1 MNLMKER
8 ASISDSLYEEELLV
22 AERELSSFLAVVAE
36 LYGQEQAALSAEDWL
51 HESALMDR
59 RPPRSEAGKWRAV
72 TIAAAARL
80 ANRVHAK
87 TE

>member
-1 MNLMKER
+1 MKER
-8 ASISDSLYEEELLV
+8 ASISDSLYEEELLL
-22 AERELSSFLAVVAE
+22 AERELSFFLVAVAE
-36 LYGQEQAALSAEDWL
+36 LYGQEQAGLSAEDWL
-51 HESALMDR
+51 HESALVDD
-59 RPPRSEAGKWRAV
+59 PPRSEARKWRAV

>member
-1 MNLMKER
+1 MKER
-8 ASISDSLYEEELLV
+8 ASISDSLYEEELV
-22 AERELSSFLAVVAE
+22 PAERELSSFLAAVAE
-36 LYGQEQAALSAEDWL
+36 LYGQEQARLSAEDWL
-51 HESALMDR
+51 HESALRDD
-59 RPPRSEAGKWRAV
+59 PPRSEARKWRAV

>member
-1 MNLMKER
+1 MKER
-8 ASISDSLYEEELLV
+8 ASISDSLYEEELLL
-22 AERELSSFLAVVAE
+22 AERELSSFLAAVAE
-36 LYGQEQAALSAEDWL
+36 LYGQGQAGLSAADWL
-51 HESALMDR
+51 HESAIMDD
-59 RPPRSEAGKWRAV
+59 PSRSEAGKWRAV

>member
-1 MNLMKER
+1 MKER
-8 ASISDSLYEEELLV
+8 ASISDSLYEQELLL
-22 AERELSSFLAVVAE
+22 AERELSSFLAAVAE
-36 LYGQEQAALSAEDWL
+36 LYGQGQAGLSAEDWL
-51 HESALMDR
+51 HESALMD